1 MGWPVQKPANAGN
14 RQVLRLTP
22 RLRPY
27 GRAYDKAQS
36 DQTASELARQDR
48 ANSRYF
54 GGPREVFG
62 RLGKVLG
69 SYASGIRRACSVAA
83 LVRYSL
89 APIKRWTASG
99 VVLVPLIG
107 LASTVA
113 AIPMPFQASASA
125 LAAGS
130 NFSRYSG
137 VSSIEMLDTF
147 ATPYV

>member
-1 MGWPVQKPANAGN
+1 MGWPVQKSANAGN

-36 DQTASELARQDR
+36 DQTAPELARQDR

-69 SYASGIRRACSVAA
+69 VMLLVLGAFAA
-83 LVRYSL
+83 WLR
-89 APIKRWTASG
+89 
-99 VVLVPLIG
+99 
-107 LASTVA
+107 
-113 AIPMPFQASASA
+113 
-125 LAAGS
+125 
-130 NFSRYSG
+130 
-137 VSSIEMLDTF
+137 
-147 ATPYV
+147 